1 MRKIINSEQF
11 ISDYKSGMTLK
22 AMGLK
27 YGVSAPTIA
36 HYALKKFGLS
46 PRGRGNRKVM
56 FFENKKDV

>member
-1 MRKIINSEQF
+1 MRKIIDRNEFVKLYQA
-11 ISDYKSGMTLK
+11 GMSLK